1 MQLKDVLHLGVL
13 IMRGYS
19 KAIENSWD
27 KFAKKYGLSSAHH
40 YILYILFIEN
50 ELTIGEIAEVGL
62 WHNSTV
68 TRLISS
74 LKKKDLV
81 STKVDNKDSR
91 ITTVRLSESG
101 KMLIEKINREALEDP
116 NYLPFFKD
124 LYEKNPEFIT
134 VSINRSK
141 VLLDIMQGEKYVE
154 WIEKTQNKIN
164 F

>member
-1 MQLKDVLHLGVL
+1 
-13 IMRGYS
+13 
-19 KAIENSWD
+19 
-27 KFAKKYGLSSAHH
+27 
-40 YILYILFIEN
+40 
-50 ELTIGEIAEVGL
+50 VGL

>member
-27 KFAKKYGLSSAHH
+27 KFARKYGLSSAHH

-68 TRLISS
+68 TRLISL

-81 STKVDNKDSR
+81 LTKVNNKDGR
-91 ITTVRLSESG
+91 ITTVRLSEGG
-101 KMLIEKINREALEDP
+101 KMLIKKINKEALEDP
-116 NYLPFFKD
+116 NFLPFFRD
-124 LYEKNPEFIT
+124 LYENNPEFMTI
-134 VSINRSK
+134 SINRGK
-141 VLLDIMQGEKYVE
+141 VLLDIMQGEKYVK
-154 WIEKTQNKIN
+154 WIEKTQSKIN